1 MARLLETVYQEK
13 APVVDRAAGT
23 IARVKLLG
31 NESRNGRRY
40 TEKAKA
46 SAARLYLG
54 AKNYVNHGVQDGQ
67 LTERRLED
75 WASVITATKV
85 ESDGVYGVLKLIKT
99 SPHYEMLME
108 AAGDKDF
115 YQAFG
120 MSHVADGD
128 SRLDGT
134 TELVEDV
141 TKVLSVDFV
150 GTPATTC
157 GLAESEQPGKGQKP
171 TIKTAIDSL
180 PDSPIR
186 RRLTEMMSGGYL
198 DGSLAMEPAAPTD
211 PTSQMAGLVKELIGM
226 LGETLKALAVKKDT
240 VVAPPAP
247 APSPTPDPNA
257 EKPADEPATPEPGAE
272 PEDPMADPTKPKT
285 PADEK
290 LAFESLKQ
298 QNAEL
303 TAKNLLL
310 ESGRDA
316 TAVRVKAL
324 ARETDDKAR
333 KELLESWPLK
343 AQANGEPDPERPE
356 RSPAAFFE
364 SEAGDASPE
373 YIRER
378 FASVRK

>member
-1 MARLLETVYQEK
+1 
-13 APVVDRAAGT
+13 
-23 IARVKLLG
+23 
-31 NESRNGRRY
+31 
-40 TEKAKA
+40 
-46 SAARLYLG
+46 
-54 AKNYVNHGVQDGQ
+54 
-67 LTERRLED
+67 
-75 WASVITATKV
+75 
-85 ESDGVYGVLKLIKT
+85 
-99 SPHYEMLME
+99 
-108 AAGDKDF
+108 
-115 YQAFG
+115 
-120 MSHVADGD
+120 
-128 SRLDGT
+128 
-134 TELVEDV
+134 
-141 TKVLSVDFV
+141 
-150 GTPATTC
+150 
-157 GLAESEQPGKGQKP
+157 
-171 TIKTAIDSL
+171 
-180 PDSPIR
+180 
-186 RRLTEMMSGGYL
+186 
-198 DGSLAMEPAAPTD
+198 
-211 PTSQMAGLVKELIGM
+211 
-226 LGETLKALAVKKDT
+226 
-240 VVAPPAP
+240 
-247 APSPTPDPNA
+247 
-257 EKPADEPATPEPGAE
+257 
-272 PEDPMADPTKPKT
+272 MADPTKPKT